1 LQAVPPGG
9 LMRDDIMDTLCTLLV
24 HLGSEFVIF
33 LPLLGAHSQIEKL
46 NTHILGCGLFFHFFC
61 TRNVES

>member
-1 LQAVPPGG
+1 
-9 LMRDDIMDTLCTLLV
+9 MRDDIMDTLCTLLV